1 MSRSNHPSHSAT
13 ARLNT
18 GDAARDEQVRAHRV
32 SLLSLHPSP
41 APSTRSPSP
50 DTAQRSRNHQ
60 QRSQNAAADAD
71 AAALEPPTL
80 ASYHSALRY
89 HILALLPTF
98 ALILVLSWVS
108 STYADLS
115 RHHHPSRKPPLILI
129 PLGAAAW
136 LAAYALRPLVWDF
149 TDQLLRLLSVPF
161 ALLARVWAH
170 RRNRTKWARSTQPSS
185 PNSHGTIAEWEE
197 EQAGVPQPYSPVR
210 TISTLTLSILLRTL
224 ILELLRVGSMALSI
238 AVLDA
243 STRKDHIWIQSKATS
258 WFPPTNGGDLQS
270 RSLRLSPYDNRFGA
284 VLWTTVGWCS
294 AEWLIGSYDVIRK
307 LRLYHPSLWP
317 SAIYSEPSAYQD
329 NFSDRSE
336 DDDEDDRHD
345 EADHDVDNGNHDHE
359 NDTFDQEA
367 AFPRTRTRASQPHPA
382 GSSGIEAAT
391 TAAQAAVHA
400 VRFFPRV
407 FTQASAKS
415 SSSSA
420 FTVRPSASGNGGAAN
435 GSGSAFALPS
445 TQPSGAQARR
455 RAANQRREYLDP
467 HDASVDRRQDGSE
480 AQSLLSI
487 APNPMPTTGHHEHFS
502 TALHSTYSGA
512 YGTFQ
517 TARTHHT
524 TAFPSR
530 IRGEQAD
537 PSGARPPFLGPIDD
551 DDDDDYGDDDHDNS
565 TIRDEPM
572 LDLDPEEEAA
582 LQSRLAHALAILLAA
597 RERADLE
604 ETLGARLDVQVRP
617 ALAALWRID
626 GFVWNLG
633 ECLLMAAAVAIT
645 SDGWS
650 SSRKEQGGNEYY
662 ETVPD
667 LTASPLLPTWL
678 VLTALHTILSML
690 WATAL
695 PKLGFAPVSY
705 ASLLLGMGLTVAG
718 LAWWGVLV

>member
-1 MSRSNHPSHSAT
+1 MSRRNAT
-13 ARLNT
+13 AATGRLAVR
-18 GDAARDEQVRAHRV
+18 DAAREEQVRAHRV

-50 DTAQRSRNHQ
+50 SASASPDIGITSSRQRSSRSHLDAADTA
-60 QRSQNAAADAD
+60 
-71 AAALEPPTL
+71 ALNPPTL

-89 HILALLPTF
+89 HILALIPTF
-98 ALILVLSWVS
+98 ALILILSWIS

-136 LAAYALRPLVWDF
+136 LGAYAVRPLVWDV
-149 TDQLLRLLSVPF
+149 TDQLLRLLSAPF
-161 ALLARVWAH
+161 SFLIRKWNQ
-170 RRNRTKWARSTQPSS
+170 RRNRKSWARSAQHS
-185 PNSHGTIAEWEE
+185 PNPPSTIAGWEE
-197 EQAGVPQPYSPVR
+197 EQAGLPQPNSPAR
-210 TISTLTLSILLRTL
+210 TITTLAVSILLRTL
-224 ILELLRVGSMALSI
+224 IVELLRVGSMALSI

-243 STRKDHIWIQSKATS
+243 ANRKDHIWLQDKDSTLLPS
-258 WFPPTNGGDLQS
+258 SVDGDAHS
-270 RSLRLSPYDNRFGA
+270 RTLRLSPYDNRFGA

-294 AEWLIGSYDVIRK
+294 AEWLIGSYDVLRK

-317 SAIYSEPSAYQD
+317 SAIYTEPVVYQD
-329 NFSDRSE
+329 NFSDRTV
-336 DDDEDDRHD
+336 DDDEDHDDGEHAEEDENLYNQNDEVDR
-345 EADHDVDNGNHDHE
+345 
-359 NDTFDQEA
+359 EA
-367 AFPRTRTRASQPHPA
+367 AFPRTRTRASQAQP

-407 FTQASAKS
+407 FTQTSTKS

-420 FTVRPSASGNGGAAN
+420 FTVRPLPSSGGGTAN
-435 GSGSAFALPS
+435 ASGSAYVLPS
-445 TQPSGAQARR
+445 TQPSGLTSRR
-455 RAANQRREYLDP
+455 RAATQTQRREVPESTNPSAESL
-467 HDASVDRRQDGSE
+467 QDQSE
-480 AQSLLSI
+480 DQGLLTNAQPSS
-487 APNPMPTTGHHEHFS
+487 AHHEQFS
-502 TALHSTYSGA
+502 TALNSTYSAGGA

-517 TARTHHT
+517 TARTHQPA
-524 TAFPSR
+524 AFLSR
-530 IRGEQAD
+530 LQAD
-537 PSGARPPFLGPIDD
+537 QDDSLPAGGPSLGPVNDD
-551 DDDDDYGDDDHDNS
+551 EDETDHYEHP
-565 TIRDEPM
+565 EPVHEEFV
-572 LDLDPEEEAA
+572 DLDPEEEAA

-645 SDGWS
+645 SDGWVS
-650 SSRKEQGGNEYY
+650 KDGKAGEGWNKYY

-667 LTASPLLPTWL
+667 LGASPLLPTWL

-695 PKLGFAPVSY
+695 PRLGFALVSY